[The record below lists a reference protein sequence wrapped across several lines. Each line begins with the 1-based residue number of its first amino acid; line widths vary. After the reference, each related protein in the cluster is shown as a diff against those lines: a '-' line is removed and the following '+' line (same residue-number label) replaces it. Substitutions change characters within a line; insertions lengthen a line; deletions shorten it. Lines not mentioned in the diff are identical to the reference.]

1 MTFLARGAIV
11 NHGCP
16 NLSFKGMEIKK
27 TQECSNELIIRS
39 CEPFSL
45 AIGQK
50 YKKLF
55 SRHSILKFSL
65 QKKYSPPVIIAIRSN
80 NY

>member
-1 MTFLARGAIV
+1 MTFLAPGAIV

-27 TQECSNELIIRS
+27 TQECYNELIIRS
-39 CEPFSL
+39 CEQYSL

-50 YKKLF
+50 YKKKN

-65 QKKYSPPVIIAIRSN
+65 QKKYSPAVIVSIPER
-80 NY
+80 